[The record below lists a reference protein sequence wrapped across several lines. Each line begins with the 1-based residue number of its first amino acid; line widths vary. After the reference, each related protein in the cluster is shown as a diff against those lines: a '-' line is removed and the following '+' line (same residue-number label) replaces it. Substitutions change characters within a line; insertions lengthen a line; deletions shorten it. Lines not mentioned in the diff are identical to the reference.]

1 MRSRLAPLRLLA
13 TAEDD
18 AASDEDGGAQA
29 GPHRAPEGWGGWA
42 VTPLLPCAGCHSAR
56 LFPASFTQLPGGAT
70 ASEFWRRQACCAS
83 SPVAQGAP
91 AATLFGSNP
100 FGSWPLSTARW
111 WPPPGGVPGA
121 LASARWEASQCGGC
135 LQWKASLIALRALPT
150 GALLTVARGLPL
162 PYSDPGSPPAYTLTF
177 DGSCGTGADGNALAG
192 AAAVLR
198 GPVGTNLYR
207 PTLGV
212 YQARVDT
219 GSGLGAEALA
229 CAGGLGLLQLLPT
242 PGYCLV
248 VGDSPAIINLGAG
261 AAHVRRAEAALPV
274 IQAIGRALARGWQL
288 GWERI
293 PREYNQDADQRARA
307 AAGLP
312 PRRAPA
318 RRVRGASHP

>member
-1 MRSRLAPLRLLA
+1 M
-13 TAEDD
+13 
-18 AASDEDGGAQA
+18 
-29 GPHRAPEGWGGWA
+29 
-42 VTPLLPCAGCHSAR
+42 
-56 LFPASFTQLPGGAT
+56 
-70 ASEFWRRQACCAS
+70 
-83 SPVAQGAP
+83 AQGAP
-91 AATLFGSNP
+91 AATLFGSSP

-121 LASARWEASQCGGC
+121 LASARWETSQCGAC
-135 LQWKASLIALRALPT
+135 LQWKASLIAIRALPT
-150 GALLTVARGLPL
+150 GALLAVARGLPL
-162 PYSDPGSPPAYTLTF
+162 PYPDPGSPPAYMLTF

-274 IQAIGRALARGWQL
+274 VQAIGRALARGWHF

-318 RRVRGASHP
+318 RRVRGTSHP